1 MNRKLLTM
9 LLTFLVGGVTSA
21 WGQTDV
27 TSTYLTNADFE
38 GSYTTYSNPSSDR
51 AIYKPDGWTITYS
64 NGESN
69 DMTSLNSGCTQ
80 WNNFSSLH
88 QPTNEV
94 NNVYWIRFR
103 WGTNESLTLSQTQ
116 SLPAGTYRL
125 SADAYRAETSGTA
138 TISVAG
144 QSVTVDSRNTWAN
157 YALVFTLT
165 ETTSVTIGL
174 TFTQNG
180 AQAQS
185 RAGFDNVKLEQFNA
199 TATSDLSWGWTNMMA
214 NPGFERGTNGSG
226 GGAVNVPYG
235 FTMQTTMEGWKD
247 GSINTTNPSEGNNLY
262 NLWAGTVTS
271 TDMYQTITLPIG
283 KYTIAADFRTE
294 EGKISDQGVYATVG
308 GDTFKSGT
316 ISTIGDP
323 WNGAAAWNNLTKT
336 FYVPADNTSV
346 RLGAS
351 STGGESSVGWYQIDN
366 FTLTYHGS
374 VAKIANALAM
384 NTNQSATA
392 NAWYAVTIPAAGD
405 YKITSSAAT
414 TIYYTQTGH
423 HSPGDATNTKAI
435 AANGVETLSLSTGTL
450 YFRSTAAATVKIYV
464 DSYTYTVGTAT
475 SDKAYVQP
483 GQTVTIAWP
492 DAVSNNPSATFAKQG
507 TPTITLGGN
516 SLAVT
521 PTANGFSFTV
531 PSVAANGTYT
541 LSIPDGA
548 FGYAAGSTYNAAQD
562 ITFYTPAIYDRRAYL
577 KENTSGLYLARGKA
591 WGTRAYLGEYGT
603 AVDITT
609 YADGYTRLTFV
620 DTQVSLGIEND
631 NSTWCDKGANDYTLW
646 TVTLNDGKYRLTSK
660 RLAAGNYVKYDNG
673 DTDKLLWANNTGGGG
688 ENIIGWTLVDGS
700 TYASEMTAKINTQ
713 ASDAATAAGTSAA
726 TPAALASAVSG
737 WNSQKIFTGTTAA
750 TTPQSYQ
757 HGQDNG
763 PITIMSGTAM
773 ISVPG
778 LYHFSMQAFYRMRD
792 NATNYPIHADGYDQP
807 AAYVYFGSAKTQIK
821 SVYDNHNASA
831 DGCYTGADGNYY
843 PNNTASALTAFRA
856 NNYTNDV
863 WVYIDQTAIDAVS
876 GSFEYGIQYQGW
888 PNWIVWDNGTAR
900 PQVAQ
905 WAIWSPETIDLTLY
919 SDGYIPGMDLTS
931 LITNP
936 SFEADGT
943 NVQVASGEALTG
955 NTITGW
961 TVTDPSSMGDAGVYA
976 NDGAYARLGV
986 KGTYLYNTWWFGRP
1000 LYQSIGTPQAGIYEL
1015 TALVATGDRGT
1026 IDGTGAYGTV
1036 NLYAT
1041 CNGTTYT
1048 STGYASNSMNLL
1060 QRERLVF
1067 EADGTHPVTIGIKGG
1082 EDATNAYTPGAV
1094 NTDGYWCYNCDDF
1107 TLTYLC
1113 KANTTDMAAALDRLA
1128 TSNAPY
1134 AGVSDISTY
1143 ETDYTTYAAYTSSN
1157 TKSELLTALNY
1168 IDNRYRDYRFAN
1180 ASPAHPYDLTDEVIW
1195 YASCATNGTPDDD
1208 TNAHRW
1214 YISTGRTFATGNH
1227 WSGDGSRQYMT
1238 QNVDGTTRAQTVKI
1252 PFRGYWR
1259 LRTTAKTTGDRS
1271 YVAITL
1277 TATDLSSAE
1286 SVSERGN
1293 KGTTGGNVNIDGSE
1307 GTDNRANGNAGYGWY
1322 FLDLPFA
1329 LSVHNAEKIISI
1341 GMGNGNH
1348 DYSWS
1353 AVGGMYLQYMGE
1365 NYEETIDGIHYYYGY
1380 FPTAKTVEVTDAVP
1394 VADMTKATFGA
1405 TATLTRTNPNG
1416 LAYTGAANPFATST
1430 NVVVDGVC
1438 PSFVLADGHSLRIP
1452 YDFTASNA
1460 SYTRSSVAPT
1470 GAGGVGAVGTL
1481 VLPFEITSAPDAV
1494 YRSADVSGITLRGRE
1509 LTEVPGNTPV
1519 FITASGTYSGTG
1531 VPVRAVPDPAALQ
1544 EDGELVGVYASTS
1557 APNNSYVLQNHPSGG
1572 GVKFYI
1578 VDTSVATPTVT
1589 PFRAYVRAQSNNAP
1603 YLKFW
1608 FDEDETA
1615 IRRTEYTE
1623 EVEVTEIYDLQG
1635 RRLQRVTRPGLY
1647 IVNGKKVMMK

>member
-9 LLTFLVGGVTSA
+9 LLTFLVGGVTMAQTWTGNTPQAGDFYLYNVGAGKFLTSGCWWGTHAAMDDDGMLLTFAGSGNDYTLSTNVAFEGKYVGDNAYMDNGTAATWTFTQVSA
-21 WGQTDV
+21 GKYTMKNGSNYLVFKGGAVADNDATAPSSDNGYWQIVSRADLINNMKSATPSSPVDASFFMTNPKIRRNWRNSKPFSGDGFSDNGSFNASADGLYTGGCTSVGQYRKTFDNYQALTGLPNGKYQV
-27 TSTYLTNADFE
+27 TVKGQYRNNDNAYAIPYMYANDQQTNLKLKGDIGGDNATNATKSLVDDTYLTDAV
-38 GSYTTYSNPSSDR
+38 TV
-51 AIYKPDGWTITYS
+51 TITDGNLRVGVKS
-64 NGESN
+64 DANV
-69 DMTSLNSGCTQ
+69 DWCT
-80 WNNFSSLH
+80 WREFTIKFLD
-88 QPTNEV
+88 PA
-94 NNVYWIRFR
+94 
-103 WGTNESLTLSQTQ
+103 LSF
-116 SLPAGTYRL
+116 A
-125 SADAYRAETSGTA
+125 AETLPTTA
-138 TISVAG
+138 
-144 QSVTVDSRNTWAN
+144 VTA
-157 YALVFTLT
+157 
-165 ETTSVTIGL
+165 E
-174 TFTQNG
+174 
-180 AQAQS
+180 
-185 RAGFDNVKLEQFNA
+185 K
-199 TATSDLSWGWTNMMA
+199 
-214 NPGFERGTNGSG
+214 
-226 GGAVNVPYG
+226 
-235 FTMQTTMEGWKD
+235 
-247 GSINTTNPSEGNNLY
+247 
-262 NLWAGTVTS
+262 
-271 TDMYQTITLPIG
+271 
-283 KYTIAADFRTE
+283 
-294 EGKISDQGVYATVG
+294 
-308 GDTFKSGT
+308 
-316 ISTIGDP
+316 
-323 WNGAAAWNNLTKT
+323 
-336 FYVPADNTSV
+336 
-346 RLGAS
+346 
-351 STGGESSVGWYQIDN
+351 
-366 FTLTYHGS
+366 
-374 VAKIANALAM
+374 
-384 NTNQSATA
+384 
-392 NAWYAVTIPAAGD
+392 WYAVTIPTNDD
-405 YKITSSAAT
+405 YEITSSAAAT
-414 TIYYTQTGH
+414 LTYTYDG
-423 HSPGDATNTKAI
+423 TKL
-435 AANGVETLSLSTGTL
+435 VSLATGTNETFTAGQTKTINL
-450 YFRSTAAATVKIYV
+450 SAGTVYIKSSAASTISI
-464 DSYTYTVGTAT
+464 SYKYNVGTAT
-475 SDKAYVQP
+475 SSHAYVQP
-483 GQTVTIAWP
+483 GQTVTISWAGASTNDP
-492 DAVSNNPSATFAKQG
+492 GASFAKNG
-507 TPTITLGGN
+507 NPNITFG
-516 SLAVT
+516 SSSISVT
-521 PTANGFSFTV
+521 PTSNGFTFTV
-531 PSVAANGTYT
+531 PSVAVNGSYT
-541 LSIPDGA
+541 LAIPANA
-548 FGYAAGSTYNAAQD
+548 FGYAAGSTYNAAQN
-562 ITFYTPAIYDRRAYL
+562 ITLKAPALFDGTYFFKTDADKFWMRGEPYGSAVQVYDWGMPVKVTTDGAATTLQFADANDWKIFSDGTGIYADNASPANGTWHMTVEAGKYKFQNAVNNHYMKVDGTRVLSTATVGEATAFTMVTPAAHQ
-577 KENTSGLYLARGKA
+577 T
-591 WGTRAYLGEYGT
+591 
-603 AVDITT
+603 V
-609 YADGYTRLTFV
+609 LT
-620 DTQVSLGIEND
+620 
-631 NSTWCDKGANDYTLW
+631 
-646 TVTLNDGKYRLTSK
+646 
-660 RLAAGNYVKYDNG
+660 NYVN
-673 DTDKLLWANNTGGGG
+673 A
-688 ENIIGWTLVDGS
+688 
-700 TYASEMTAKINTQ
+700 Q
-713 ASDAATAAGTSAA
+713 ATAAATSASLSA
-726 TPAALASAVSG
+726 TTPSDLATAVSG
-737 WNSQKIFTGTTAA
+737 WHAIDVITGSSPEHTAEKW
-750 TTPQSYQ
+750 QG
-757 HGQDNG
+757 GQWDSRTVYSNTVN
-763 PITIMSGTAM
+763 ITL
-773 ISVPG
+773 PG
-778 LYHFSMQAFYRMRD
+778 LYKFTLQGFYRMTD
-792 NATNYPIHADGYDQP
+792 NATTYALHTANADCP
-807 AAYVYFGSAKTQIK
+807 PVYVFFSDAKTPIK
-821 SVYDNHNASA
+821 SVMDESRVSA
-831 DGCYTGADGNYY
+831 YEGNNCDYAQDGNHY
-843 PNNTASALTAFRA
+843 PNQQASSLVAFQEDK
-856 NNYTNDV
+856 YTNTV
-863 WVYIDQTAIDAVS
+863 WVYISAAGEYT
-876 GSFEYGIQYQGW
+876 YGIQYLGW
-888 PNWIVWDNGTAR
+888 AGSHSEWTCYTTESI
-900 PQVAQ
+900 
-905 WAIWSPETIDLTLY
+905 SLTLY
-919 SDGYIPGMDLTS
+919 SNVYIPGQDLTS

-943 NVQVASGEALTG
+943 KVQVASGEALTG

-976 NDGAYARLGV
+976 NEEAYARLGV

-1026 IDGTGAYGTV
+1026 TDGTGVYGTV

-1113 KANTTDMAAALDRLA
+1113 DANESAMATALSRMATT
-1128 TSNAPY
+1128 NAPY
-1134 AGVSDISTY
+1134 DGVTDVSTY

-1214 YISTGRTFATGNH
+1214 YITSGRTFATGNH

-1589 PFRAYVRAQSNNAP
+1589 PFRAYVKAQSNNAP